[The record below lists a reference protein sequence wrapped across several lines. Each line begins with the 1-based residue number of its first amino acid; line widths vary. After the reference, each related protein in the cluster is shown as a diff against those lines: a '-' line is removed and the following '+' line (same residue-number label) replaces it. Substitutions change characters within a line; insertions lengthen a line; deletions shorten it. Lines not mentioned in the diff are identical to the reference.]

1 MEHLMQIKTI
11 VYYNGESER
20 ESARLWLAKKIS
32 SIQKFQQ
39 YEPTRIINNKND
51 IFYEFYNGDTWRCVN
66 ANEMARGYR
75 TDIAYYS
82 STIPDDIFYTIIKPK
97 NTLGLRICQKI
108 YLNNEEN

>member
-1 MEHLMQIKTI
+1 MQIKTI
-11 VYYNGESER
+11 IYQNGASER
-20 ESARLWLAKKIS
+20 ESARLQLANHLS
-32 SIQKFQQ
+32 SLQKFQK
-39 YEPTRIINNKND
+39 YEPTKIINNKND
-51 IFYEFYNGDTWRCVN
+51 IYYEFYNGDTWRCVN

-82 STIPDDIFYTIIKPK
+82 STIPDDIFYTIIKPE